1 MLVGDQSQ
9 QLYAFRGADSVR
21 IFELMNDVDT
31 TTYNLNRNYRNGS
44 KIIQFAERIIAK
56 NGKQYETHS
65 ICMRQ
70 TPGRIVERQWT
81 VSELVNALNVAFE
94 LGIDT
99 SNIINCFLQAEN
111 PIALLKGNKLL
122 SDYGLRNGTVI
133 NFTE

>member
-1 MLVGDQSQ
+1 MENKAVMI
-9 QLYAFRGADSVR
+9 FRIHKRKEEYDLEIPLDISA
-21 IFELMNDVDT
+21 N
-31 TTYNLNRNYRNGS
+31 
-44 KIIQFAERIIAK
+44 
-56 NGKQYETHS
+56 
-65 ICMRQ
+65 
-70 TPGRIVERQWT
+70 
-81 VSELVNALNVAFE
+81 ELVNDLNVAFE